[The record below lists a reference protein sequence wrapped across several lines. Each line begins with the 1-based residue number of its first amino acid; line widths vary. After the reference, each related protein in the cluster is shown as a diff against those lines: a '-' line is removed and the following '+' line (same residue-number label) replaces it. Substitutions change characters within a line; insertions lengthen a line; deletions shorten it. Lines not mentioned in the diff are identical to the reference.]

1 MHGPKVDD
9 WVIQYIDLVGTKVYG
24 DNTTNLPMPPT
35 HQFND
40 EHLWTEFVADFCR
53 IYSNT
58 AEAEGTYAK
67 LMILSMKDGKGQLD
81 NYIAEFKTL
90 L

>member
-9 WVIQYIDLVGTKVYG
+9 WVVQYIDLVGTKVYG
-24 DNTTNLPMPPT
+24 DNMTNPPT
-35 HQFND
+35 PPMHQFND
-40 EHLWTEFVADFCR
+40 ERLWTEFVADFHH

-58 AEAEGTYAK
+58 AEVEGAYAK
-67 LMILSMKDGKGQLD
+67 LMILSMKDGEGQLD
-81 NYIAEFKTL
+81 NYIAEFEML